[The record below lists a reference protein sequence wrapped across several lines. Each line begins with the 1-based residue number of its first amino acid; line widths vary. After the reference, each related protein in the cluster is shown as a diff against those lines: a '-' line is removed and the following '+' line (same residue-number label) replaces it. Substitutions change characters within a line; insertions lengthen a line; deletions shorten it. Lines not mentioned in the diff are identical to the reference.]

1 MARKPGF
8 WVMTE
13 ETQRNYRM
21 CNSKYEKAYIYAD
34 TYRKL
39 KPLIK
44 EYLPLSLTGEITVY
58 RERRGEWGEWFERW
72 ELIRGKARIV
82 KQGWM

>member
-13 ETQRNYRM
+13 ETQRNYRI

-44 EYLPLSLTGEITVY
+44 EYLPLSLTC
-58 RERRGEWGEWFERW
+58 
-72 ELIRGKARIV
+72 
-82 KQGWM
+82 